1 MQFRRNRDFSTED
14 DKKMWP
20 KRNLKLLR
28 EHPSKNSHM
37 GNKNSVDNRVNVGEE
52 CSEHKKCSVAGFPF
66 FQNILTQKFPSCFV
80 FSLSLR
86 FPICPRRVVMVHL
99 FLHTDYQT

>member
-28 EHPSKNSHM
+28 EHPSKNFHM
-37 GNKNSVDNRVNVGEE
+37 GNENSVDNRVNVGED

-66 FQNILTQKFPSCFV
+66 FQNNLTQ
-80 FSLSLR
+80 
-86 FPICPRRVVMVHL
+86 
-99 FLHTDYQT
+99 